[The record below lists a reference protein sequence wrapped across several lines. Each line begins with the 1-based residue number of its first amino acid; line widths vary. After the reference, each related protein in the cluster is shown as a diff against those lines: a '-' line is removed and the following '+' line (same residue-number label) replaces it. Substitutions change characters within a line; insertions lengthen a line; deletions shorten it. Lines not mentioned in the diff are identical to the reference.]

1 MVSLPRTKPN
11 WSIIAVGREFA
22 EFACGQV
29 AELNLA
35 VAYALEVADFVTDGT
50 HHAAD
55 FTVLAFDKHKFC
67 KSVFEVDVCGECNFF
82 PGRGCLRHRPS
93 AGRQIR

>member
-1 MVSLPRTKPN
+1 MDRLQMHGLTQFVQF
-11 WSIIAVGREFA
+11 VGREFA

-35 VAYALEVADFVTDGT
+35 VAYALEVADFVTDGS

-67 KSVFEVDVCGECNFF
+67 KSVFEVDVCSSVANAI
-82 PGRGCLRHRPS
+82 S
-93 AGRQIR
+93 S